1 MKADQ
6 IFAVVNMIALVS
18 WIVLAVAPRWIVT
31 RKLLGSGAVPL
42 LLAIAYA
49 VLIVAFFGA
58 AEGSFGSLAGVMKLF
73 TNEWAVLAGW
83 IHYLAF
89 DLVVGIWEVSDSQA
103 RGISHWLVIPCLF
116 FTFMFG
122 PIGFLMYWLL
132 RILLREEVRRDQT
145 IF

>member
-1 MKADQ
+1 MQ
-6 IFAVVNMIALVS
+6 PETIFSIVNMIALVS
-18 WIVLAVAPRWIVT
+18 WIVLAVGPRWIVT
-31 RKLLGSGAVPL
+31 KKVLYSGAVPL

-49 VLIVAFFGA
+49 VLIAAFFA
-58 AEGSFGSLAGVMKLF
+58 TAEGGFGSLSGVMKLF

-89 DLVVGIWEVSDSQA
+89 DLLVGTWEVNDAQV

-122 PIGFLMYWLL
+122 PIGYLMYWAL
-132 RILLREEVRRDQT
+132 RVLLREEVRRDQT

>member
-6 IFAVVNMIALVS
+6 IFAVVNMIALIS

-49 VLIVAFFGA
+49 ILIAAFFGA

-89 DLVVGIWEVSDSQA
+89 DLLVGIWEVSDSQA

-116 FTFMFG
+116 FTFMLG

>member
-6 IFAVVNMIALVS
+6 IFAVANMVALVS